1 MFRAGEDLVIDA
13 YLSNLPVFGLD
24 GQSKGAILSIAD
36 SKRDASGEKGS
47 TKVTYFASKSDL
59 TE

>member
-1 MFRAGEDLVIDA
+1 MFRAGEDLLIDA

-24 GQSKGAILSIAD
+24 GQNKGSVLSIEE

-47 TKVTYFASKSDL
+47 AKVTYFASKSDL
-59 TE
+59 SE